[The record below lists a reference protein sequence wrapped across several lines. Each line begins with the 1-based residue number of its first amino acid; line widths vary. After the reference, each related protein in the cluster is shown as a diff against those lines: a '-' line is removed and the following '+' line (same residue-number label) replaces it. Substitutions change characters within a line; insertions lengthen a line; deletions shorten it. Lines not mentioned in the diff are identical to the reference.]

1 MGFDGFLVPDV
12 AKPYIGWV
20 VGMDWPEGDET
31 GCFRLAD
38 ACVTAAHALVEG
50 TSAAR
55 PGAASKIGQ
64 DWEGKAHLEFAAH
77 VSRVQG
83 GKVAQQVDRLV
94 KTAVA
99 LNGIGVQIQY
109 AKYMIEA
116 TVWLL
121 AGQIV
126 YLAAA
131 AFASGGASLALI
143 PPRVQLARLTV
154 AQIAKTTL
162 RNMAMFAGIVA
173 GMDGGI
179 QALQMVQGRRDEI
192 DLKQLGVSALSGAA
206 MGGMMGALSG
216 GLNRMASPALR
227 AGLTRAEMGT
237 ADKLLAAASSS
248 IYGQAGQFALTGG
261 ITTAGSLLAEG
272 NFSWEMLA
280 KGVTSSAL
288 GADGQHLASALPRTG
303 GDGGPGGGT
312 ATLPGADPG
321 SGPGGGT
328 GGGSRP
334 GDGGG
339 DGPGAGGGSRPD
351 SGSGYGGN
359 PGSGAPGS
367 GGPGSGGPGSGG
379 PGSGGNPGYGGPR
392 TDGGPVVDGGS
403 PNGSR
408 QDGGSPSGARQDGGS
423 PAGGRTDDGSGG
435 GSQARGTT
443 LSEASA
449 PTRGAEPGQQ
459 SVPTQAG
466 PERGAQQQ
474 APGPTVAPLPQAGQP
489 QTGPPAAAPAVAGP
503 TVPSQ
508 SPAGPSISGQ
518 SVAGPSASGTS
529 PAGPSTSGQ
538 PPAGPSASG
547 QPHTGQPNAGQA
559 PSGPPT
565 TGSAHAGQP
574 PAGQSPAAP
583 PQAGQAPTSPA
594 QAGQNQTSPTQA
606 GHTQAGPNQAGQS
619 PPGAAQ
625 TGQPQTGATQAG
637 QPYAAADS
645 GVPRGEARGRTGEP
659 GVVPAPR
666 TPESASRAT
675 PETRGDTPS
684 RPAGRRDDAGPGP
697 TSRIDQLLNRSGRSG
712 DTGPVAARTEP
723 DAPST
728 PRPGSED
735 STPATTGTARTA
747 DGTPRTPGETTRTT
761 DGTPRTT
768 SETVRTTDGTPRA
781 PGEAPRGTDA
791 PRRGDDT
798 PAGDGPA
805 IQRSTDESTVNPRE
819 EGDQS
824 GSSRDSD
831 APANSR
837 GGDDTPASTRGKD
850 EDASGQRDR
859 DESPDRTRAPFDFER
874 FFNDPRW
881 ADAATRFEQRLGAYY
896 FNLPEVRDTVRTA
909 LTTMRDVLLTLTP
922 RKADETTE
930 AFTRRV
936 ESAFFRDDEPSSAGQ
951 VGTKVPFGDLIK
963 HGNVRE
969 LMTAFYNGAYF
980 NRNDPGILGK
990 ALLDIFDNKRWDD
1003 AAAAGLDM
1011 AEVRN
1016 AHRQLDESTSRAV
1029 LGRLEGRFDPT
1040 GFRFARDPFGT
1051 GNVVMR
1057 STRAVRDM
1065 VEVVQSQRK
1074 RNDRTPE
1081 EQEALGLI
1089 TSPGHYADLGAPLGR
1104 LERAFI
1110 EEHNGR
1116 PLDDGTPLPWREGIT
1131 AHDSTS
1137 TNWARKAEGDGFP
1150 VIDGVSATTTRMLR
1164 AAKFL
1169 GLGEE
1174 KTNLF
1179 LGALMAWMLPG
1190 RDHSLLEVM
1199 RGAQIAEVGGLRLE
1213 PDARG
1218 NAVDLYRSLPG
1229 LDLATLRR
1237 EILADGM
1244 FPHEQR
1250 YLVNAT
1256 DVAGFAETQHPKV
1269 RQIAEGLW
1277 TQFQSGDVTQ
1287 PLLAEWLTRNGIDPA
1302 DGAAVRALG
1311 DRLSL
1316 PHLMALTVYTRHGH
1330 YLINNVIRT
1339 QLWSAGV
1346 SESMVRDRMVSKVDG
1361 LVKNYLDNL
1370 AADRKA
1376 LPLPMALRPALHTGG
1391 GHLDS
1396 RSPMNAQAQSY
1407 VDAVRRAEAAQ
1418 TQLDAAKA
1426 QGDRSA
1432 AREAGAD
1439 LREARK
1445 EQRAAQEE
1453 IDARVRQVVPKL
1465 FDEMR
1470 WHADMVDDAMRQ
1482 LPAVGSPEAPV
1493 QAFRGDWLTPVYSP
1507 IYGSD
1512 MFPTGTAR
1520 EFLSVSTL
1528 MEVAIRFMA
1537 ENPAGD
1543 RKVLVVYQLTGQ
1555 HARDISVFSSFA
1567 EDQESVLP
1575 PRSRTRR
1582 VDDPELAA
1590 QMHTEARRLA
1600 EDMVRRGVIPEV
1612 PRDFQVI
1619 VMEEI

>member
-1 MGFDGFLVPDV
+1 MPDV

-162 RNMAMFAGIVA
+162 RNIAMFAGIVA

-179 QALQMVQGRRDEI
+179 QALQMIQGRRDEI

-288 GADGQHLASALPRTG
+288 GADGQHLAGALPRTG
-303 GDGGPGGGT
+303 GDGGSGGGT
-312 ATLPGADPG
+312 ATLP
-321 SGPGGGT
+321 
-328 GGGSRP
+328 
-334 GDGGG
+334 DGGG
-339 DGPGAGGGSRPD
+339 DGPRSNGG
-351 SGSGYGGN
+351 SGSGD
-359 PGSGAPGS
+359 
-367 GGPGSGGPGSGG
+367 GPGSGGGSRTD
-379 PGSGGNPGYGGPR
+379 STSGYGGPR
-392 TDGGPVVDGGS
+392 ADNSPGTDGGAPSG
-403 PNGSR
+403 PR
-408 QDGGSPSGARQDGGS
+408 QDGGPPNGTRQDGGAPNGTGGS
-423 PAGGRTDDGSGG
+423 PVGGRADGGSGGDG
-435 GSQARGTT
+435 GSQARNTT

-449 PTRGAEPGQQ
+449 PARGADPGQQ
-459 SVPTQAG
+459 STPAQAG
-466 PERGAQQQ
+466 PERAVQQQ
-474 APGPTVAPLPQAGQP
+474 AAGPAVAPLPQAGQP
-489 QTGPPAAAPAVAGP
+489 PAGPPAAGPAVAGP

-508 SPAGPSISGQ
+508 SPAGPPQ
-518 SVAGPSASGTS
+518 S
-529 PAGPSTSGQ
+529 PAGPSAPGQ
-538 PPAGPSASG
+538 SPTGPSAPG
-547 QPHTGQPNAGQA
+547 QSPAGQA
-559 PSGPPT
+559 NA
-565 TGSAHAGQP
+565 GSAQAGQPASGSAQAGQP
-574 PAGQSPAAP
+574 PAGQSPAGPSQPGTGPSQPGQSPTSPA
-583 PQAGQAPTSPA
+583 QAGQSPPGPA
-594 QAGQNQTSPTQA
+594 QAGQNQTSATQA
-606 GHTQAGPNQAGQS
+606 GQNPAGPNQAAQS
-619 PPGAAQ
+619 QPGAAQ
-625 TGQPQTGATQAG
+625 AGQSQTGPAQAG
-637 QPYAAADS
+637 QSPSGPGHPGQPHAAADS
-645 GVPRGEARGRTGEP
+645 GTPRGEARGRAGEP

-666 TPESASRAT
+666 APEPASRAGS
-675 PETRGDTPS
+675 ETRGDTSS
-684 RPAGRRDDAGPGP
+684 RPAGRRDDAGAGP
-697 TSRIDQLLNRSGRSG
+697 SSRIDQLLNHSGRSG
-712 DTGPVAARTEP
+712 DTGPVPARTEP

-728 PRPGSED
+728 TRPGDD
-735 STPATTGTARTA
+735 STPSTARTA
-747 DGTPRTPGETTRTT
+747 DERTAGETVRTSGETARTPGET
-761 DGTPRTT
+761 
-768 SETVRTTDGTPRA
+768 
-781 PGEAPRGTDA
+781 PRGADETA
-791 PRRGDDT
+791 TRRADTT
-798 PAGDGPA
+798 PAGDGPPNTRGA
-805 IQRSTDESTVNPRE
+805 DERPANPRRE
-819 EGDQS
+819 DGDQPNA
-824 GSSRDSD
+824 RREDD
-831 APANSR
+831 APAS
-837 GGDDTPASTRGKD
+837 PRGKD
-850 EDASGQRDR
+850 EDAAGRRGHDETTADR
-859 DESPDRTRAPFDFER
+859 ESDRTRAPFDFER

-896 FNLPEVRDTVRTA
+896 FNLPEIRDTARTA
-909 LTTMRDVLLTLTP
+909 LTKMRDVLLTLTP
-922 RKADETTE
+922 QRADETTE
-930 AFTRRV
+930 GFTRRV

-951 VGTKVPFGDLIK
+951 VGTKVPFSDLLR

-969 LMTAFYNGAYF
+969 LMTAFYNAAYF
-980 NRNDPGILGK
+980 NRDNPGVLAK
-990 ALLDIFDNKRWDD
+990 ALLDIFDNQRWDD
-1003 AAAAGLDM
+1003 ATAAGLDM

-1074 RNDRTPE
+1074 RNNRTPE

-1089 TSPGHYADLGAPLGR
+1089 TSPGHYADLGTPLGR
-1104 LERAFI
+1104 LERAFV
-1110 EEHNGR
+1110 EEHHGR
-1116 PLDDGTPLPWREGIT
+1116 PLDDSTPLPWREGIT
-1131 AHDSTS
+1131 SHDSTS

-1150 VIDGVSATTTRMLR
+1150 VIDGISATTTRMLR
-1164 AAKFL
+1164 AVKFL

-1174 KTNLF
+1174 QTNMF
-1179 LGALMAWMLPG
+1179 LGALMGWMLPG

-1213 PDARG
+1213 PNARG
-1218 NAVDLYRSLPG
+1218 TAVDLYRSLPG

-1237 EILADGM
+1237 EILPDGM
-1244 FPHEQR
+1244 FPHEHR

-1269 RQIAEGLW
+1269 GQIANELW

-1302 DGAAVRALG
+1302 DSAAVRALG

-1346 SESMVRDRMVSKVDG
+1346 SESMVRNGMVSKVDS

-1370 AADRKA
+1370 ATGRKA

-1396 RSPMNAQAQSY
+1396 RSPMNTDAQSY
-1407 VDAVRRAEAAQ
+1407 VDAVRRGEAAQ
-1418 TQLDAAKA
+1418 AKLDEAKT
-1426 QGDRSA
+1426 QGDRVA

-1453 IDARVRQVVPKL
+1453 IDSRVGRVIPKL

-1590 QMHTEARRLA
+1590 QMHTQAKLLA